1 MADNDNN
8 PPKLARRKLN
18 RESTLKSGRTI
29 AEKREK
35 LEKASERAEAHK
47 KIKQRQI
54 GRMVLTALGFLAIA
68 AGLIYIG
75 TFLVNNPDANP
86 TVATTVASFEPTIEI
101 VDEDATIAGHQIST
115 RMKEYIGMLET
126 DLKELGYT
134 PKKAV
139 IPTGSIR
146 EVDFYLDGYT
156 GYLKT
161 IIDRGTGVTAE
172 DADRMLRYFER
183 EGITE
188 FQYIDLRIDGKA
200 YWK

>member
-1 MADNDNN
+1 MAENENN

-54 GRMVLTALGFLAIA
+54 GRMVLTTMGFLAIA
-68 AGLIYIG
+68 AGLIYIA
-75 TFLVNNPDANP
+75 TFFVNNPDVNP

-101 VDEDATIAGHQIST
+101 IDEDATATGHQISA
-115 RMKEYIGMLET
+115 RMKEYIGMLES
-126 DLKELGYT
+126 DLRELGYT
-134 PKKAV
+134 PRKAV

-146 EVDFYLDGYT
+146 EVDFYLENYD

-172 DADRMLRYFER
+172 DADRMLRYLAS
-183 EGITE
+183 IDVTD